1 MKYSLINENDVTIL
15 KIEQNRATFE
25 TTREFRQNLTKLID
39 KNKWRKLII
48 DMSNVEFADS
58 SFLGS
63 LITGLKKITSNQ
75 GDIRLF
81 GLQSAVKTMVEL
93 TRLYRV
99 FEIFNTK
106 EEALNSF

>member
-1 MKYSLINENDVTIL
+1 MKYSLLNENDVTVL

-25 TTREFRQNLTKLID
+25 TTKEFRQNLTKLID
-39 KNKWRKLII
+39 QNKWRKLVI

-81 GLQSAVKTMVEL
+81 GLQAAVKTMVEL